1 MDKPIV
7 VVLGKASYR
16 KSEQHALETF
26 GQALAHR
33 SKQLLTT
40 QSPPASAA
48 HAVRIGY
55 EFANGRTQ
63 FLKPGDLEPF
73 DGRYPVVVFTD
84 KRMQDQLDERMP
96 NWRTRGWIVIHNIK
110 ETEEAGRK
118 TREVLAQL
126 GTPLP
131 DGG

>member
-16 KSEQHALETF
+16 NSEIEALRNF
-26 GQALAHR
+26 GIALAIR

-40 QSPPASAA
+40 AAPNSAA
-48 HAVRIGY
+48 AVIDAAYQEAGGTTNY
-55 EFANGRTQ
+55 
-63 FLKPGDLEPF
+63 LKPGDLEPF
-73 DGRYPVVVFTD
+73 DGRYPVVAFTD

-96 NWRTRGWIVIHNIK
+96 DWRTRNWIVIHNIK

-118 TREVLAQL
+118 TREILASL